1 MTESDLLTVKEAL
14 LLYDPEMNLEVFRRK
29 ILPVLIERHGARV
42 RKVVRRKIKI
52 IRAALDALIEEERG
66 KVG

>member
-52 IRAALDALIEEERG
+52 IRAALEALIEEERG

>member
-14 LLYDPEMNLEVFRRK
+14 LLYDPEMNLEVFRR
-29 ILPVLIERHGARV
+29 ARV